1 MNPAKVK
8 LVAGATLAVVLI
20 VGTLLLWQTGKLDH
34 FFGAKAAHADS
45 APKQK
50 YPKPD
55 LIAANGEF
63 GLKLSKEAI
72 QSLELQPYTV
82 ETARE
87 PIALPPMIGT
97 VNYDNE
103 RLFAIKPRFTGEVA
117 EVKEVDETREFIV
130 NGSTTFKVCKR
141 PLKFGDKVKQGDTMV
156 VFWSQTLGQQKAA
169 FVDAITGLRLSEGML
184 KRHKK
189 LFDEA
194 ALSEATLR
202 QSERQVELDGNA
214 VLTAER
220 TLRMWKL
227 TDQEIKEIRD
237 EANVI
242 IDQKLPR
249 DAKAEVKKWARV
261 VVPVPIFDRD
271 NMNRELTVV
280 EKNTHMSDMIDPAN
294 YGTPLFKVADLS
306 RLKIWA
312 NPPEEYLP
320 ILRER
325 LNAGRGGLKWNIR
338 FQSEPGSSKGL
349 DLEVSDISH
358 GLDPNQHTPLVF
370 GYLDNK
376 DGKYLIGQFVTA
388 TVLVAPPP
396 DTVAIPTDAV
406 NPLEG
411 KDYVFVV
418 KPGTDDQFLI
428 RHVSVVM
435 SGKKTTLVRSKLTP
449 ELEQAN
455 KKIDEEKK
463 DAFKFEPLLP
473 GERIV
478 IRSVLELTAAL
489 EEARNAPAK
498 TKEK

>member
-1 MNPAKVK
+1 MNPSKTK
-8 LVAGATLAVVLI
+8 LVVGAAGAIVLVVI
-20 VGTLLLWQTGKLDH
+20 GLLLWQTGTLDQLL
-34 FFGAKAAHADS
+34 GLKAAHAES
-45 APKQK
+45 ASKEK
-50 YPKPD
+50 YPRPK
-55 LIAANGEF
+55 LVTAENGVY
-63 GLKLSKEAI
+63 GLQLSKEAI

-82 ETARE
+82 EAARE

-103 RLFAIKPRFTGEVA
+103 RLFAIKPRFTGEIA
-117 EVKEVDETREFIV
+117 EIKQMDEVREITV

-141 PLKFGDKVKQGDTMV
+141 PLKFGDKVKQGETMV

-169 FVDAITGLRLSEGML
+169 LVDAICGLRLSQNL
-184 KRHKK
+184 LDRYRK
-189 LFDEA
+189 LFEEA
-194 ALSEATLR
+194 ALPEGTLK
-202 QSERQVELDGNA
+202 QAERQVEMDKNA
-214 VLTAER
+214 ERTAER

-237 EANVI
+237 EADAI
-242 IDQKLPR
+242 LKQKQPR
-249 DAKAEVKKWARV
+249 DVVAEVKKWARV
-261 VVPVPIFDRD
+261 VVPVPIFDPE
-271 NMNRELTVV
+271 NPNRELTVV

-325 LNAGRGGLKWNIR
+325 LKTAPGGLKWNIR
-338 FQSEPGSSKGL
+338 FQSEPANAKGL
-349 DLEVSDISH
+349 DLDVTDISH

-370 GYLDNK
+370 GYLNNP

-418 KPGTDDQFLI
+418 KPGTEDQFLI

-435 SGKKTTLVRSKLTP
+435 SGKKTTLVRSKLAP
-449 ELEQAN
+449 EQERAN
-455 KKIDEEKK
+455 QEMPP
-463 DAFKFEPLLP
+463 DAYKFEPLLP

-498 TKEK
+498 AKEK